1 MIRTSSRIGALA
13 LVFVLSAPVL
23 ADAASRRA
31 QRYAPQ
37 DEPAAYSLRA
47 AGRCQAWCDRD
58 FSPCDPP
65 HFKVADGRCGAILPN
80 LAN

>member
-1 MIRTSSRIGALA
+1 MIRTASRIGALA
-13 LVFVLSAPVL
+13 LALAVAAPTL
-23 ADAASRRA
+23 ADAAPRRA

-37 DEPAAYSLRA
+37 DAPSAYSLRA
-47 AGRCQAWCDRD
+47 AGQCQAWCDRD

-65 HFKVADGRCGAILPN
+65 YFKVADGRCGAILPN